1 MERNRIASWWIRW
14 ADLDWPNQDNM
25 DKIKRRAEGL
35 AKARALAGEDGVVVA
50 AGSLYFAG
58 ALRTAL
64 GLPWK

>member
-35 AKARALAGEDGVVVA
+35 AKALFDRFTISRLAALAENESAQNTKSTD
-50 AGSLYFAG
+50 
-58 ALRTAL
+58 
-64 GLPWK
+64 